1 MMMTD
6 ELRSLPS
13 SGLHPVLQEA
23 LTLAVSA
30 RAPEEVTGLNL
41 LQGDNNFM

>member
-1 MMMTD
+1 MMTD

-23 LTLAVSA
+23 LTLAVAA
-30 RAPEEVTGLNL
+30 RPQEKVPDVMSCRAIIFL
-41 LQGDNNFM
+41 